1 MSVKTGRDFQLNR
14 YYFDGTTEYWY
25 PLGIVNPCEPFVDVA
40 ELVQEVGT
48 GTRKIQLLEP
58 ALVQP
63 QINPTILVQRF
74 AYLIEYAFRS
84 GEVEVPAHTLKWT
97 DGLTYYTLEG
107 CKVNTCEVTIPFSG
121 AIKAVLNIQAK
132 SLDDT
137 PFTPSW
143 VSWTEEPITKRDVTA
158 LTLGGVDIL
167 GRFIEV
173 VFRADNR
180 VVSEGRGTGIT
191 PQDVYEQEARYSG
204 RIDLALTSA
213 ALLKDVY
220 SGTKKTVVITLQD
233 RQTTPVT
240 KTFTFSDVVI
250 KSRERVEGL
259 RRIIERVE
267 WEGARLT
274 IS

>member
-1 MSVKTGRDFQLNR
+1 MSVKTGKDFRLNR
-14 YYFDGTTEYWY
+14 YDGVNYH

-40 ELVQEVGT
+40 ELASELGT

-58 ALVQP
+58 ALVNP
-63 QINPTILVQRF
+63 QINPTIQIQRF
-74 AYLIEYAFRS
+74 DYLVDYAIIS
-84 GEVEVPAHTLKWT
+84 GEGSVPAHDLRWT
-97 DGLTYYTLEG
+97 DGITKYTLG
-107 CKVNTCEVTIPFSG
+107 DCKVNTCEITVPFSG
-121 AIKAVLNIQAK
+121 TVKAVLNIFAK
-132 SLDDT
+132 TISDVAY
-137 PFTPSW
+137 TPSW
-143 VSWTEEPITKRDVTA
+143 QSWGEAPITKRNVTS

-173 VFRADNR
+173 VFRVDNR

-220 SGTKKTVVITLQD
+220 SGTKKKIVIALQD
-233 RQTTPVT
+233 NQATPVT
-240 KTFTFSDVVI
+240 KTFTFSDAVI